1 MHILVPN
8 PKSIE
13 IDSLN
18 LHSNCFRGS
27 PPKRIR
33 WIHMK
38 ENATAKLLK
47 CRDSFYWID
56 RMRGRSD
63 SVTLKKTTSDNW
75 QDNPKSVDGSHQNQ
89 DIKRSNDVVFAR
101 KFFTSSTTPFTSS
114 YSPALIDSNVSTNI
128 MEWRGVVVRLCN
140 WCLVQT
146 FYLHHQSSKCTASA
160 TVIIILMITC
170 KDRK

>member
-1 MHILVPN
+1 MHFCECFLIASPLYLLYAIETFKSIQKFFVPVLKQMHILVPN

-27 PPKRIR
+27 PPKRIAS
-33 WIHMK
+33 IHMK

-47 CRDSFYWID
+47 CRDSFYRID

-128 MEWRGVVVRLCN
+128 M
-140 WCLVQT
+140 
-146 FYLHHQSSKCTASA
+146 
-160 TVIIILMITC
+160 
-170 KDRK
+170 